1 MQTSISRTPSWIFSP
16 TTNIGSSCEISTSG
30 GWVSTMVK
38 PVDRPPVIPDFQ
50 GSSTRVSLP
59 HLPPPI
65 EPIDFLKKGFVVTGG
80 VKKISP
86 AHQNN
91 LRYDLHL
98 AHAQDK
104 LRIPNP
110 GSDLQEVFGR
120 LLAVLGKKADDLQ
133 IYVMKDDDPNAYWM
147 RGTNAIFVTT
157 GLLQKPNLT
166 KGELARVLGHEL
178 AHYLLY
184 KPNQKI
190 PERFKNP
197 LFRDLFRQTQ
207 AAQRQSEEY
216 GADAIGL
223 MIADAAGYSV
233 DEGLEMDRWLAK
245 VSGTK
250 KSGVSQSSRVL
261 SLGESHPYSAYRVK
275 ETERILRDPCF
286 VWKARGSIPED
297 YTDSA
302 AAFRKPSWKVG
313 ELSET
318 ADPLNVQILEAIAEN
333 PRCIDLD
340 METVNLTAQNSIYQ
354 LARFVSQK
362 TIVRDQ
368 KTQKALCFFKERS
381 ESGDQVARAY
391 VAALVTKLY
400 WDSVCGKSEEA
411 QACLEWLREKCGI
424 SKDDVILS
432 VLGYL
437 RSYDKMLSEWTH
449 GRYTFEE
456 TINIFPVIS
465 FEKLVSA
472 FPRSALRDRLIGEV
486 LRLPKV
492 LKDRERFIDIKETS
506 AMNGYDR
513 ETLPLNKYHLSVAK
527 ADRLTLIHLLHGTS
541 ILDCD
546 FANDSDDQEL
556 LKDSPV
562 RGMYDESDD
571 INEYDPID
579 CTESGSLTHFL
590 RSIAQGWPYDRSG
603 LEAALVDNRSIAD
616 SYRIVGVEMPKQ
628 PAILNV
634 YQSFKKSSEKY
645 SDSELRERIHLAGR
659 LVMLRHFETLP
670 VSEWSNESIAV
681 IESWPPSTERNH
693 LLILLDQAKKRSVQI
708 HELLFCDIPSADEV
722 NQQQGLNLSVMA
734 AAHEEAVYP
743 SGQRVLDQF
752 MVSTLPETGVL
763 TQDQV
768 VTVIPRSS
776 PIRDQLLDRCEAETL
791 QEATDLLDLY
801 WSPMVA
807 YAKAFEISQ
816 TWLDASSGNRTALK
830 NILKITEE
838 FPSLRRRM
846 VHAWVDRF
854 GIVDSEYAALMES
867 SADSDAFDLYRGI
880 ALDETRK
887 ISLEQKAAAC
897 LGSFASA
904 MSRSDHSLL
913 SIQFVDTKIR
923 QKRDSEGRVALE
935 KRAWALV
942 NLYEAY
948 TPLLP
953 EKAASLIQKISRG
966 DRYQIHRI
974 PFVDGKPLPNPRFTR
989 NKFITEGL
997 KDLKQWEAGKSFSR
1011 FMSAMGWEEAVL
1023 FYEELLLGAE
1033 GVMQHLDL
1041 FKQIE
1046 EIFLEGIHLMLEEK
1060 GVLLSRAVQVKK
1072 GLQLLLKHQSAE
1084 VCGQIWARILAGIA
1098 QQQELGEI
1106 VREAVRPLGAAAGAK
1121 LMQAIHSLTRGVD
1134 ATLERATSLA
1144 LDQTARFNLF
1154 QCLQFQGA
1162 RGVEPFEVHDRYQ
1175 MLGQGSV
1182 RAGMA
1187 GRGGAV
1193 KDSAYLMVH
1202 AAAADA
1208 RIVEGIVQF
1217 IRELRDQGYY
1227 FPLSPS
1233 QFRDLVEATD
1243 SERLRG
1249 FQHHRE
1255 YRERY
1260 AGNPDFPLHIP
1271 EIYEAYEDWARLEL
1285 AQGSP
1290 YASLP
1295 ISEKIEVAAMTI
1307 GASMAQLLTMVEE
1320 QCLVNPEMHGGNVLY
1335 KNPLGSL
1342 VDCGLIEHVTLGDV
1356 EDFFEVQTAYSHQGI
1371 RGAAAAVLKKRNL
1384 NFEDLKADA
1393 QAALISGLKVY
1404 EEQGQTAPELL
1415 ISGVVEM
1422 TLGALGEPLSTGL
1435 GAIFRS
1441 LQPLAPYFRDLKE
1454 AGELGR
1460 ILGPLQQV
1468 MSTYGKDYDT
1478 REWVVAIESRVAQMS
1493 SRSPDVKLSVKHI
1506 PKGTGLGQMRR
1517 DGSVLSLN
1525 TLTVEVNPENLETT
1539 QPYTGRLKC
1548 ILTDGVRYI
1557 KPEEVRIQVQDS
1569 GQEPRWVTLQEWLER

>member
-1 MQTSISRTPSWIFSP
+1 MEIPIHRIPSWIFSP
-16 TTNIGSSCEISTSG
+16 PSAFFPSCEMGVSG
-30 GWVSTMVK
+30 GWVSAMVK
-38 PVDRPPVIPDFQ
+38 PVDRPPSLPDSS

-59 HLPPPI
+59 NPPSQI
-65 EPIDFLKKGFVVTGG
+65 EPINFLKKGFVVTGG

-91 LRYDLHL
+91 LRYHLHL

-104 LRIPNP
+104 LRLPEP

-133 IYVMKDDDPNAYWM
+133 IYVMKDDEPNAYWM

-166 KGELARVLGHEL
+166 KGELSRVLGHEL

-197 LFRDLFRQTQ
+197 LFRDLFQQTQ

-216 GADAIGL
+216 GADAMGL

-245 VSGTK
+245 ISGAK
-250 KSGVSQSSRVL
+250 KSGVSHSSRVL
-261 SLGESHPYSAYRVK
+261 SFGESHPYSTYRVK

-286 VWKARGSIPED
+286 VWKSRGSTPEA

-313 ELSET
+313 ELSKT
-318 ADPLNVQILEAIAEN
+318 ADPLDIKILEKISQNLEVDYLYMKEVN
-333 PRCIDLD
+333 IVYDL
-340 METVNLTAQNSIYQ
+340 AK
-354 LARFVSQK
+354 FVSKK
-362 TIVRDQ
+362 TLRRDQ
-368 KTQKALCFFKERS
+368 DTQRALGYFKKRS
-381 ESGDQVARAY
+381 EAGDQIARAY

-400 WDSVCGKSEEA
+400 WDSVGTKSGA
-411 QACLEWLREKCGI
+411 ARACLEWLDKECGF
-424 SKDDVILS
+424 SNDEVMLN

-437 RSYDKMLSEWTH
+437 RSYNEGFNRYDIDGLPVTNSENAFPSVK
-449 GRYTFEE
+449 FER
-456 TINIFPVIS
+456 
-465 FEKLVSA
+465 LVSA
-472 FPRSALRDRLIGEV
+472 FPSSPLRDRLIGEV
-486 LRLPKV
+486 LRLPEI
-492 LKDRERFIDIKETS
+492 LEDRDKFISYGGSTATDD
-506 AMNGYDR
+506 YDR
-513 ETLPLNKYHLSVAK
+513 VELPLNEYHLSVEK
-527 ADRLTLIHLLHGTS
+527 SDRQILLHLLYGASILEPDFCMDEGMGLLEDDDNTECKDINLTGNHYFTYFLTS
-541 ILDCD
+541 I
-546 FANDSDDQEL
+546 AE
-556 LKDSPV
+556 
-562 RGMYDESDD
+562 
-571 INEYDPID
+571 
-579 CTESGSLTHFL
+579 
-590 RSIAQGWPYDRSG
+590 GWPYELSK
-603 LEAALVDNRSIAD
+603 LEANLADNRSIAGYYGKIGVGSID
-616 SYRIVGVEMPKQ
+616 QKNILESYHF
-628 PAILNV
+628 
-634 YQSFKKSSEKY
+634 FKAASEKY
-645 SDSELRERIHLAGR
+645 SDPVVYKRILVAGR
-659 LVMLRHFETLP
+659 LIALRYFETLP
-670 VSEWSNESIAV
+670 VSEWLDEAIDL

-693 LLILLDQAKKRSVQI
+693 LLILLDQGKRRSVHT
-708 HELLFCDIPSADEV
+708 HELLFCDIPSVYEA
-722 NQQQGLNLSVMA
+722 NQQQGLSLSLMA
-734 AAHEEAVYP
+734 AAHEECVYP

-752 MVSTLPETGVL
+752 MASQLSEKGKLV
-763 TQDQV
+763 QDQIV
-768 VTVIPRSS
+768 SLIPRSS
-776 PIRDQLLDRCEAETL
+776 PMRDQLLDRCDAVTFK
-791 QEATDLLDLY
+791 EATDLLSLY
-801 WSPMVA
+801 WSPMAA

-816 TWLDASSGNRTALK
+816 AWLEASSGNRTVLK
-830 NILKITEE
+830 NILKITDE

-846 VHAWVDRF
+846 VNAWVDRF
-854 GIVDSEYAALMES
+854 GVRASDYAMLLEA
-867 SADSDAFDLYRGI
+867 SADSDAFDLYRGV
-880 ALDETRK
+880 ALDGTRQT
-887 ISLEQKAAAC
+887 SQVQKAAAC

-904 MSRSDHSLL
+904 MSREDHSLL
-913 SIQFVDTKIR
+913 SVQFVGGKIR
-923 QKRDSEGRVALE
+923 KPDIDGDSDEV
-935 KRAWALV
+935 KRAWDLV

-948 TPLLP
+948 NPLLP
-953 EKAASLIQKISRG
+953 EEASTLTQKLLKN

-974 PFVDGKPLPNPRFTR
+974 PFVDGKPLPNPRFKR
-989 NKFITEGL
+989 NTFITDGL

-1033 GVMQHLDL
+1033 GVMQHPDL

-1060 GVLLSRAVQVKK
+1060 GVLLSRALQVKK

-1134 ATLERATSLA
+1134 TTLERATRLA

-1193 KDSAYLMVH
+1193 EDSAYLLVH

-1249 FQHHRE
+1249 FQHHRD
-1255 YRERY
+1255 YRARY
-1260 AGNPDFPLHIP
+1260 ANNPDFPLHIP

-1290 YASLP
+1290 YESLP
-1295 ISEKIEVAAMTI
+1295 IAEKIEVAAMTI
-1307 GASMAQLLTMVEE
+1307 GASMAQLLTLVEG

-1335 KNPLGSL
+1335 KNPMGSL

-1356 EDFFEVQTAYSHQGI
+1356 EDFFEVQAGYSHQGI

-1393 QAALISGLKVY
+1393 
-1404 EEQGQTAPELL
+1404 
-1415 ISGVVEM
+1415 
-1422 TLGALGEPLSTGL
+1422 
-1435 GAIFRS
+1435 
-1441 LQPLAPYFRDLKE
+1441 
-1454 AGELGR
+1454 
-1460 ILGPLQQV
+1460 
-1468 MSTYGKDYDT
+1468 
-1478 REWVVAIESRVAQMS
+1478 
-1493 SRSPDVKLSVKHI
+1493 
-1506 PKGTGLGQMRR
+1506 
-1517 DGSVLSLN
+1517 
-1525 TLTVEVNPENLETT
+1525 
-1539 QPYTGRLKC
+1539 
-1548 ILTDGVRYI
+1548 
-1557 KPEEVRIQVQDS
+1557 
-1569 GQEPRWVTLQEWLER
+1569 

>member
-1 MQTSISRTPSWIFSP
+1 MQTPAYRTASWIFSP
-16 TTNIGSSCEISTSG
+16 TTNIGSISKSG
-30 GWVSTMVK
+30 CWVSTMVK
-38 PVDRPPVIPDFQ
+38 PVDRPPVLPDFQ

-91 LRYDLHL
+91 LRYHLHL

-104 LRIPNP
+104 LFLPNP

-120 LLAVLGKKADDLQ
+120 LLVVLGKKADDLQ
-133 IYVMKDDDPNAYWM
+133 IYVIRDDQTNAYWM
-147 RGTNAIFVTT
+147 RGTNAVFVTT

-190 PERFKNP
+190 PERFKDP

-233 DEGLEMDRWLAK
+233 DEGLEMDRWLAE
-245 VSGTK
+245 VGGVK

-261 SLGESHPYSAYRVK
+261 SFGESHPYSTYRVK

-286 VWKARGSIPED
+286 VWKSRVCAAEA

-302 AAFRKPSWKVG
+302 EAFSKPSWKVE
-313 ELSET
+313 ELSAKINPLDRKILEKIAQNPVFAGFPLTEENIVYRLAEFVHGHRITRGKET
-318 ADPLNVQILEAIAEN
+318 AEALRA
-333 PRCIDLD
+333 
-340 METVNLTAQNSIYQ
+340 
-354 LARFVSQK
+354 
-362 TIVRDQ
+362 
-368 KTQKALCFFKERS
+368 FKKRS
-381 ESGDQVARAY
+381 SGGDVVARAY
-391 VAALVTKLY
+391 VSALVTKIY
-400 WDSVCGKSEEA
+400 WDSVNEKSGEA
-411 QACLEWLREKCGI
+411 TRDCLEWLDAECGI
-424 SKDDVILS
+424 SQDEVMLN

-437 RSYDKMLSEWTH
+437 ESYDGNFVERFDLDGNYIENK
-449 GRYTFEE
+449 
-456 TINIFPVIS
+456 NVFPPVN
-465 FEKLVSA
+465 FKKLVSA
-472 FPRSALRDRLIGEV
+472 FPISSLRDQLIGAV
-486 LRLPKV
+486 LRLPDV
-492 LKDRERFIDIKETS
+492 LKDREQFIKFRDYGCD
-506 AMNGYDR
+506 GYDR
-513 ETLPLNKYHLSVAK
+513 VNLPLNEYHLSV
-527 ADRLTLIHLLHGTS
+527 DRKDLQTLVQLLYGEY
-541 ILDCD
+541 ILQPGLRSGL
-546 FANDSDDQEL
+546 AHNLLREEDD
-556 LKDSPV
+556 DRSPCAL
-562 RGMYDESDD
+562 
-571 INEYDPID
+571 ID
-579 CTESGSLTHFL
+579 KTMTVSLAPYL
-590 RSIAQGWPYDRSG
+590 MSIAQGWPYNRAK
-603 LEAALVDNRSIAD
+603 LEEVLKDNRDIARYFEEAGAD
-616 SYRIVGVEMPKQ
+616 IFYQRDVLK
-628 PAILNV
+628 V
-634 YQSFKKSSEKY
+634 YNYLQTSAKSY
-645 SDSELRERIHLAGR
+645 SDPIIRERIQVAAR
-659 LVMLRHFETLP
+659 LVVLRHLEVLP
-670 VSEWSNESIAV
+670 VADWSDESIAV
-681 IESWPPSTERNH
+681 IESWPNSTERNH
-693 LLILLDQAKKRSVQI
+693 LLILLDQGKRRPVQA

-722 NQQQGLNLSVMA
+722 NQQQGLRLSLMVA
-734 AAHEEAVYP
+734 THEEAVYP
-743 SGQRVLDQF
+743 SGQRMLDQF
-752 MVSTLPETGVL
+752 MASLLPGKGSLVPSQIVAL
-763 TQDQV
+763 
-768 VTVIPRSS
+768 IPRSS
-776 PIRDQLLDRCEAETL
+776 PMRDQLLDRCEAVTL
-791 QEATDLLDLY
+791 KEATDLLGLY
-801 WSPMVA
+801 WNPMAA

-816 TWLDASSGNRTALK
+816 TWLDHSSGNRSVLK
-830 NILKITEE
+830 NILKITDE
-838 FPSLRRRM
+838 FPSLRRRL
-846 VHAWVDRF
+846 VNTWVDRF
-854 GIVDSEYAALMES
+854 GVEASDYAVLLEAYT
-867 SADSDAFDLYRGI
+867 DSDAFDMYRGV
-880 ALDETRK
+880 ALDGTRQATQR
-887 ISLEQKAAAC
+887 QKAASC

-904 MSRSDHSLL
+904 ISRNDYSLL
-913 SIQFVDTKIR
+913 SVQFVD
-923 QKRDSEGRVALE
+923 KRSYSVGRNKNINIQE
-935 KRAWALV
+935 QRAEESI
-942 NLYEAY
+942 NLYRSY

-953 EKAASLIQKISRG
+953 EEAASLIHKIARG

-974 PFVDGKPLPNPRFTR
+974 PFVDGKPLPNPRFKR
-989 NKFITEGL
+989 NVFITDGL
-997 KDLKQWEAGKSFSR
+997 KDLKKWEAGKSFSR

-1033 GVMQHLDL
+1033 GVMQHPDL

-1060 GVLLSRAVQVKK
+1060 GVLLSRALQVKK
-1072 GLQLLLKHQSAE
+1072 GLQLLLKYQSPE

-1134 ATLERATSLA
+1134 TTLERATSLA
-1144 LDQTARFNLF
+1144 LDQTARFSLF

-1162 RGVEPFEVHDRYQ
+1162 RGVDPFEVHDRYQ

-1202 AAAADA
+1202 AAAADD
-1208 RIVEGIVQF
+1208 RIVEGIGQF
-1217 IRELRDQGYY
+1217 IRELRDQGHY

-1233 QFRDLVEATD
+1233 QFRDLVESTD
-1243 SERLRG
+1243 QERLRG

-1260 AGNPDFPLHIP
+1260 AENPDFPLHIP

-1285 AQGSP
+1285 VQGSP

-1295 ISEKIEVAAMTI
+1295 ISEKIEVAAMMI

-1342 VDCGLIEHVTLGDV
+1342 VDCGLIEHVTLHDV
-1356 EDFFEVQTAYSHQGI
+1356 EDFFAAQTGYNHQGI
-1371 RGAAAAVLKKRNL
+1371 RGAAAAILEKRKL
-1384 NFEDLKADA
+1384 NFEDLKPGA
-1393 QAALISGLKVY
+1393 QAALVSGLTVY

-1422 TLGALGEPLSTGL
+1422 TLGALGETLSTGL
-1435 GAIFRS
+1435 GALFRS

-1468 MSTYGKDYDT
+1468 MSTYGKGYDT
-1478 REWVVAIESRVAQMS
+1478 REWVVAIESRVAHMS
-1493 SRSPDVKLSVKHI
+1493 SSSLGVNLKLKHI
-1506 PKGTGLGQMRR
+1506 PKGMGIGRMMR
-1517 DGSVLSLN
+1517 DGRVNSLN
-1525 TLTVEVNPENLETT
+1525 TSAHELDPEKLETT
-1539 QPYTGRLKC
+1539 HPYTGRLKC
-1548 ILTDGVRYI
+1548 MTTDGAREVVHFL
-1557 KPEEVRIQVQDS
+1557 KPEELRIQLQDP
-1569 GQEPRWVTLQEWLER
+1569 GQEPRWVTLEEWKKA